1 MNVKNT
7 DLNVI
12 KNAHINCDKN
22 TYDVLNESIFKP
34 LHNEMK
40 IITND
45 VFFK

>member
-12 KNAHINCDKN
+12 KNAHINWDKN
-22 TYDVLNESIFKP
+22 TYDVLNKLIFKP
-34 LHNEMK
+34 LNNEMK

-45 VFFK
+45 DFF